1 MKNGKAQ
8 IAQESNTIRPYC
20 HRPSGTVDMRLL
32 VIVYTVVTA
41 MASIAQSVAYAAC
54 QPNQLIITLQLT

>member
-1 MKNGKAQ
+1 
-8 IAQESNTIRPYC
+8 
-20 HRPSGTVDMRLL
+20 MRLL